1 MMWPDTFT
9 ELLDSRIPVHGN
21 PELRARLTSVL
32 QGAGDLYREF
42 STCKNSRYSHI
53 GIPLE
58 CIALAYELHATAS
71 VRSDRDAA
79 FDLLIGD
86 GMIALAFKLAAD
98 VHDEAFRICQ
108 ELSLWLIGDPH
119 PRKAIRNYLNETC
132 TGDAGSKTSNH
143 THTNNHGGSE

>member
-1 MMWPDTFT
+1 MMWADTFS
-9 ELLDSRIPVHGN
+9 ELLDSRIPAHEN
-21 PELRARLTSVL
+21 PELRARLSSVL

-42 STCKNSRYSHI
+42 SECKNSRYSHI

-58 CIALAYELHATAS
+58 CIALAFELHATAS

-86 GMIALAFKLAAD
+86 GLIALAFKLAAD
-98 VHDEAFRICQ
+98 VHDDAFRICT
-108 ELSLWLIGDPH
+108 ELSLSLIGDPH
-119 PRKAIRNYLNETC
+119 PRRAIRNHLNGIC
-132 TGDAGSKTSNH
+132 AGHADSKTSNP